1 MRIAPF
7 ISIEVYG
14 YLAKRTL
21 KDLKAR
27 AKGPCEFMP
36 AEAPRPA
43 AGADPWL
50 QIGSFLTTPK
60 GVRSLAPRLRQLAN
74 RKDVKSITWEVEGY
88 IVDSSLSAQE
98 TRRQVDQIMKRLSR
112 AESCVGVSN
121 AVSAICNHKTL
132 SVRAAGPHRLRVCT

>member
-1 MRIAPF
+1 MRSASS

-14 YLAKRTL
+14 YLARRTL
-21 KDLKAR
+21 KGLEAL
-27 AKGPCEFMP
+27 AKEPCKFVP
-36 AEAPRPA
+36 AEASRPT

-60 GVRSLAPRLRQLAN
+60 GVRSLAPHLRQLAN
-74 RKDVKSITWEVEGY
+74 RKVEKSITWEVEGY
-88 IVDSSLSAQE
+88 IVDSSRSAQE
-98 TRRQVDQIMKRLSR
+98 IRRQVDQIMKRLSS
-112 AESCVGVSN
+112 AEPCNGVSD